1 MIEGRA
7 MSKHGQAKLAAVHGS
22 FNSAKCPT
30 SRVSL
35 EAQSKDVRGDE
46 VDV

>member
-22 FNSAKCPT
+22 FDPANAPPAEFLWK
-30 SRVSL
+30 L
-35 EAQSKDVRGDE
+35 KVRT
-46 VDV
+46 